1 MQIQRFK
8 RNQSTEYSQTKKL
21 ISLYSPQNHTRFSC
35 ENLTM
40 KTGYS
45 AELKKVKRFSLS
57 QKKRSVNIKTSTS
70 IRYPILSI
78 PRQSSS
84 TNPRSLFLSLSR
96 TGMRAQSSHRT
107 HKNFKKNPLKRTAP
121 AAPTSALSSS
131 SAARRR
137 ASATTRRRPTNRW
150 LKCIIDVYTQYDRC
164 IHTHT
169 YSRYTYIQAVKKKKT
184 TFAKSRV
191 YI

>member
-35 ENLTM
+35 KNLTM

-57 QKKRSVNIKTSTS
+57 RKKG
-70 IRYPILSI
+70 LSI
-78 PRQSSS
+78 SKRARLSVTPFSPSPDKAPLQILDR
-84 TNPRSLFLSLSR
+84 FFSLSR